1 MRAKPVVT
9 IALIVALWA
18 PCWRAACASSAPDAS
33 SAKAFLDAAYQQYG
47 KDGKGVPL
55 TGRYFHSTLLALV
68 NADQKAAGPENVGAL
83 DADPLC
89 DCQDWEGIWELKI
102 DAQLEGPERAVATVS
117 FALTSPT
124 HRKKDDLRKLKIAL
138 AWERGGWRIYDVTSL
153 RDPNNPWQMRK
164 ELKKDIDA
172 LAHQPA
178 TGAAN

>member
-1 MRAKPVVT
+1 MPAKPLV
-9 IALIVALWA
+9 AFFLIVASWA
-18 PCWRAACASSAPDAS
+18 GSSTPACGTVAADAA
-33 SAKAFLDAAYQQYG
+33 SAKSFLSAAYQQYG
-47 KDGKGVPL
+47 KGGKGVPL
-55 TGRYFHSTLLALV
+55 TDRYFHSTLLALV
-68 NADQKAAGPENVGAL
+68 DQDQKAAGPENVGAL

-102 DAQLEGPERAVATVS
+102 DAQLDGPERAVATVS

-124 HRKKDDLRKLKIAL
+124 HRKKDDRRKLRIVL

-153 RDPNNPWQMRK
+153 RDPDHPWQMR
-164 ELKKDIDA
+164 EDLEKDIEA